1 MATLCFEC
9 YPVGMMNGLLQ
20 VRVTPKA
27 AADRIVLEEGVYRV
41 YVTAVP
47 EDGKANKAV
56 IALLAKHLGVAKSRV
71 ELVRGETGRD
81 KVFRI
86 L

>member
-1 MATLCFEC
+1 MPYENHRHAFAGESDAQGGGGAYCC
-9 YPVGMMNGLLQ
+9 GG
-20 VRVTPKA
+20 
-27 AADRIVLEEGVYRV
+27 GGYRV

-47 EDGKANKAV
+47 EDGKATKAV
-56 IALLAKHLGVAKSRV
+56 VALLAKHLGIAKSRL
-71 ELVRGETGRD
+71 ELVRGETARD

>member
-1 MATLCFEC
+1 M
-9 YPVGMMNGLLQ
+9 VDDG
-20 VRVTPKA
+20 
-27 AADRIVLEEGVYRV
+27 IYRV

-47 EDGKANKAV
+47 EDGKATKAV
-56 IALLAKHLGVAKSRV
+56 IALLAKHLGIAKSRL
-71 ELVRGETGRD
+71 ELVRGETARD

>member
-1 MATLCFEC
+1 MIMAGT
-9 YPVGMMNGLLQ
+9 LLQ

-27 AADRIVLEEGVYRV
+27 AVDRIVVDDGNYRI

-47 EDGKANKAV
+47 EDGKATKAV
-56 IALLAKHLGVAKSRV
+56 ISLLAKHLGIAKSRL
-71 ELVRGETGRD
+71 ELVRGETARD
-81 KVFRI
+81 KVFRV